1 MTPGPQALGSFI
13 PAWGGGE
20 EGPVGVS
27 RVSSWSG
34 LEPPRC
40 LSAGLPLRSLFCPVC
55 GLPFH
60 PGVTRCNLLFSFTQ
74 INTKRELCGTSP
86 SFQALGT
93 SGVDSPLGSGG
104 YSPDLGQGG
113 LLHLP
118 LSLAAAFPGCGPGLP
133 PYPVPADLSDLLSV
147 S

>member
-1 MTPGPQALGSFI
+1 MSAVLAAGQGWSH
-13 PAWGGGE
+13 PAAF
-20 EGPVGVS
+20 PRVCPYAPCS
-27 RVSSWSG
+27 R
-34 LEPPRC
+34 
-40 LSAGLPLRSLFCPVC
+40 PVC

-133 PYPVPADLSDLLSV
+133 PYPVPADLSDLLPV